1 MNKVPPQKRGLA
13 TGIVNAGG
21 LNGGLGETC
30 CVRIKPVQNLN
41 QN

>member
-21 LNGGLGETC
+21 LNSGLGETC
-30 CVRIKPVQNLN
+30 SVRIKLV
-41 QN
+41 